1 MAEWG
6 MLYDHGLTDDGL
18 GIDPPGNARP
28 KERWSDHRPAAAQQ
42 HAVTASRARK
52 SRLEGTRHA

>member
-1 MAEWG
+1 

-52 SRLEGTRHA
+52 SRLEGTCHA